1 MASERVEGV
10 ILERYGPNRGRG
22 GAICLRLR
30 GRLKRGVLRQAWV
43 PSEVDLGQ
51 DCERD
56 LEEAGEG
63 CGGRLKESEGN

>member
-1 MASERVEGV
+1 M
-10 ILERYGPNRGRG
+10 
-22 GAICLRLR
+22 
-30 GRLKRGVLRQAWV
+30 KWGVLRQAWV